1 LDLGIYQ
8 GSGSGNPEGDT
19 MKNPTEL
26 IKMEKAIVHDKTYF
40 LQVRDHPWLSLISF
54 IVILCLWEMVSR
66 MMWIPSLFLPA
77 PSEILLE
84 GWGMLKTGVIF
95 NHVFASLS
103 RILLGFSIACVAG
116 VMIGILIGFFSIPEA
131 IGNPLIAATF
141 PIPKIAILPLLIL
154 WLGIGEPPKVAVI
167 ALGVFFP
174 MVINVYTGVK
184 NVDPLLIKAALSLG
198 SNRTRVI
205 RKVILPG
212 ILPMVFAGMKLGIGI
227 ALLLVVA
234 AEMVAADAGI
244 GFMILTAADLMQT
257 KKLMVG
263 LIILSLLGIF
273 FNWLFQKMEKISI
286 PWKQ

>member
-8 GSGSGNPEGDT
+8 GSGSGNPEGDA
-19 MKNPTEL
+19 MKIPAEL
-26 IKMEKAIVHDKTYF
+26 TNREKAIVHDKTYF
-40 LQVRDHPWLSLISF
+40 LQVKDHPWLSLTSF

-66 MMWIPSLFLPA
+66 MMWIPPLFLPA

-103 RILLGFSIACVAG
+103 RILLGFSMACIAG
-116 VMIGILIGFFSIPEA
+116 VLIGILIGFFSIPEA

-154 WLGIGEPPKVAVI
+154 WLGIGELPKVAVI

-273 FNWLFQKMEKISI
+273 FNWLFQKMEELFI

>member
-1 LDLGIYQ
+1 LGIYQ
-8 GSGSGNPEGDT
+8 GSGPGDPEGDE
-19 MKNPTEL
+19 MKTPAEL
-26 IKMEKAIVHDKTYF
+26 TKMEKAIVRDKTYF
-40 LQVRDHPWLSLISF
+40 LQVKDHPWLSLTSF
-54 IVILCLWEMVSR
+54 IVILCLWEMISR
-66 MMWIPSLFLPA
+66 MMWIPPLFLPA
-77 PSEILLE
+77 PSAILSE

-95 NHVFASLS
+95 NHVLASLS
-103 RILLGFSIACVAG
+103 RILLGFSIACIAG
-116 VMIGILIGFFSIPEA
+116 VLVGILIGFFSIPEA

-198 SNRTRVI
+198 SNRTRII

-212 ILPMVFAGMKLGIGI
+212 VLPMVFAGMKLGIGI

-263 LIILSLLGIF
+263 LIILSLLGIS
-273 FNWLFQKMEKISI
+273 FNWLFQKLERLLI

>member
-1 LDLGIYQ
+1 
-8 GSGSGNPEGDT
+8 
-19 MKNPTEL
+19 MKIPTEL
-26 IKMEKAIVHDKTYF
+26 TKMEKAIVHDKTYF
-40 LQVRDHPWLSLISF
+40 LQVKDHPWLSLTSF

-66 MMWIPSLFLPA
+66 MMWIPPLFLPA

-84 GWGMLKTGVIF
+84 GWGMLKTGLIF
-95 NHVFASLS
+95 KHVFASLS
-103 RILLGFSIACVAG
+103 RILLGFSIACVMG
-116 VMIGILIGFFSIPEA
+116 VLIGILIGFFSIPEA

-205 RKVILPG
+205 WKVILPG
-212 ILPMVFAGMKLGIGI
+212 VLPMVFAGMKLGIGI

-273 FNWLFQKMEKISI
+273 FNWLFQKLEHFLI

>member
-1 LDLGIYQ
+1 MEPLKV
-8 GSGSGNPEGDT
+8 GST
-19 MKNPTEL
+19 
-26 IKMEKAIVHDKTYF
+26 VVQDKTHF
-40 LQVRDHPWLSLISF
+40 LQIKEHPWVSLTSF
-54 IVILCLWEMVSR
+54 ILILLAWECVGQKG
-66 MMWIPSLFLPA
+66 WVPPLFLPA
-77 PSEILLE
+77 PSAILLE
-84 GWGMLKTGVIF
+84 GWGMLKTGLIWK
-95 NHVFASLS
+95 HVFASLS
-103 RILLGFSIACVAG
+103 RILLGFMMACVVG
-116 VMIGILIGFFSIPEA
+116 VAVGILIGFFSIPES

-198 SNRTRVI
+198 SNRTRI
-205 RKVILPG
+205 IKKVILPA

-244 GFMILTAADLMQT
+244 GFMILTAADLMET
-257 KKLMVG
+257 KRLMVG
-263 LIILSLLGIF
+263 LITLSLLGIF
-273 FNWLFQKMEKISI
+273 FNWFFQKLEQFFI
-286 PWKQ
+286 PWKHE

>member
-1 LDLGIYQ
+1 MLKEVH
-8 GSGSGNPEGDT
+8 P
-19 MKNPTEL
+19 PL
-26 IKMEKAIVHDKTYF
+26 IEKAIVQDKTYF
-40 LQVRDHPWLSLISF
+40 LQVKEHPWLSLFSF
-54 IVILCLWEMVSR
+54 MVILLLWEGVSR
-66 MMWIPSLFLPA
+66 MAWVPPLFLPA
-77 PSEILLE
+77 PSAILSE
-84 GWGMLKTGVIF
+84 GWIMLKTGVIF
-95 NHVFASLS
+95 KHIFASLS
-103 RILLGFSIACVAG
+103 RILWGFLIACSLG
-116 VMIGILIGFFSIPEA
+116 VMVGILTGFFSIPEA
-131 IGNPLIAATF
+131 IGNPIIAATF

-154 WLGIGEPPKVAVI
+154 WLGIGEASKVAVI

-198 SNRTRVI
+198 SNRARII
-205 RKVILPG
+205 RKVILPS
-212 ILPMVFAGMKLGIGI
+212 ILPMIFAGMKLGIGI

-263 LIILSLLGIF
+263 LILLSLLGIF
-273 FNWLFQKMEKISI
+273 FNWLFQKLERFFI

>member
-1 LDLGIYQ
+1 MRREKSLTRG
-8 GSGSGNPEGDT
+8 
-19 MKNPTEL
+19 TEPL
-26 IKMEKAIVHDKTYF
+26 NEQSKPEKAIVQDKTYF
-40 LQVRDHPWLSLISF
+40 LQGKEHPWLSLASF
-54 IVILCLWEMVSR
+54 LVILLLWEMVSQTG
-66 MMWIPSLFLPA
+66 WVPPLFLPA
-77 PSEILLE
+77 PSGILSE
-84 GWGMLKTGVIF
+84 RWTMLKTGLMF
-95 NHVFASLS
+95 KHVFASLS
-103 RILLGFSIACVAG
+103 RILLGFFIACTLGVA
-116 VMIGILIGFFSIPEA
+116 VGILIGFFSIPEA
-131 IGNPLIAATF
+131 IGSPLIAATF

-198 SNRTRVI
+198 SNRTRII
-205 RKVILPG
+205 RKVILPA

-244 GFMILTAADLMQT
+244 GFMILTAADLMET

-273 FNWLFQKMEKISI
+273 FNWLFQRLERLFI

>member
-1 LDLGIYQ
+1 MSETG
-8 GSGSGNPEGDT
+8 ERV
-19 MKNPTEL
+19 
-26 IKMEKAIVHDKTYF
+26 IVQDKTFF
-40 LQVRDHPWLSLISF
+40 LKKKDHPWLSIGAF
-54 IVILCLWEMVSR
+54 IFILLLWEMVSQLG
-66 MMWIPSLFLPA
+66 WIPPLFLPA
-77 PSEILLE
+77 PSSILSE
-84 GWGMLKTGVIF
+84 GWAMLKTGLIF
-95 NHVFASLS
+95 KHLFASLS
-103 RILLGFSIACVAG
+103 RILLGFSIACVLGIG
-116 VMIGILIGFFSIPEA
+116 VGVLIGFFHIPEA

-198 SNRTRVI
+198 SNRRRII
-205 RKVILPG
+205 RKVILPS
-212 ILPMVFAGMKLGIGI
+212 ILPMIFAGMKLGIGI

-234 AEMVAADAGI
+234 SELVAADAGI

-263 LIILSLLGIF
+263 LVVLSLLGIF
-273 FNWLFQKMEKISI
+273 FNWLFQKLEHLFI
-286 PWKQ
+286 PWKQP

>member
-1 LDLGIYQ
+1 MSREKFFSGRVEKTPLGD
-8 GSGSGNPEGDT
+8 S
-19 MKNPTEL
+19 MV
-26 IKMEKAIVHDKTYF
+26 EKAIVQDKTYF
-40 LQVRDHPWLSLISF
+40 LQMKEHPWLSVTSF
-54 IVILCLWEMVSR
+54 IVILLLWELMSWMEWV
-66 MMWIPSLFLPA
+66 PPLFLPA
-77 PSEILLE
+77 PSGILAE
-84 GWGMLKTGVIF
+84 GWTMVKTGLIF
-95 NHVFASLS
+95 KHIFASIS
-103 RILLGFSIACVAG
+103 RILWGFAIACSLG
-116 VMIGILIGFFSIPEA
+116 VIVGISIGFFSIPEA
-131 IGNPLIAATF
+131 IGNPIIAATF

-154 WLGIGEPPKVAVI
+154 WLGIGEASKVAVI

-205 RKVILPG
+205 RKVILPS
-212 ILPMVFAGMKLGIGI
+212 ILPMIFAGMKLGIGI

-244 GFMILTAADLMQT
+244 GFMILSAADLMQT

-273 FNWLFQKMEKISI
+273 FNWLFQKLERIFI

>member
-1 LDLGIYQ
+1 MSEALDFSNNQ
-8 GSGSGNPEGDT
+8 PV
-19 MKNPTEL
+19 TE
-26 IKMEKAIVHDKTYF
+26 KVIVQDKTYF
-40 LQVRDHPWLSLISF
+40 LQMKEYPWLSVASF
-54 IVILCLWEMVSR
+54 IIILLLWEMVSR
-66 MMWIPSLFLPA
+66 GEWILPLFLPA
-77 PSEILLE
+77 PSEILSE
-84 GWGMLKTGVIF
+84 GWTMLKTGMIF
-95 NHVFASLS
+95 KHLFASLS
-103 RILLGFSIACVAG
+103 RILLGFSIACILG
-116 VMIGILIGFFSIPEA
+116 VVIGILIGFFSIPQA

-154 WLGIGEPPKVAVI
+154 WLGIGEPPKVTVI

-198 SNRTRVI
+198 SNRARII
-205 RKVILPG
+205 RKVILPS
-212 ILPMVFAGMKLGIGI
+212 ILPMIFAGMKLGIGI

-273 FNWLFQKMEKISI
+273 FNWLFQKLERVFI

>member
-1 LDLGIYQ
+1 MRREVDQ
-8 GSGSGNPEGDT
+8 S
-19 MKNPTEL
+19 MV
-26 IKMEKAIVHDKTYF
+26 EKAIVQDKTYF
-40 LQVRDHPWLSLISF
+40 LQMKEHPWLSVASF
-54 IVILCLWEMVSR
+54 IAILLLWEWVSR
-66 MMWIPSLFLPA
+66 MAWVPPLFLPA
-77 PSEILLE
+77 PSSILSE
-84 GWGMLKTGVIF
+84 GWTMVKTGIIF
-95 NHVFASLS
+95 KHIFSSLT
-103 RILLGFSIACVAG
+103 RILWGFVIACSLGIMV
-116 VMIGILIGFFSIPEA
+116 GILIGFFSIPEA
-131 IGNPLIAATF
+131 VGNPIIAATF

-154 WLGIGEPPKVAVI
+154 WLGIGEASKVAVI

-198 SNRTRVI
+198 SNRTRII
-205 RKVILPG
+205 RKVILPS
-212 ILPMVFAGMKLGIGI
+212 ILPMIFAGMKLGIGI

-273 FNWLFQKMEKISI
+273 FNWLFQKLERLFI

>member
-1 LDLGIYQ
+1 MRETTHPPLV
-8 GSGSGNPEGDT
+8 
-19 MKNPTEL
+19 
-26 IKMEKAIVHDKTYF
+26 EKAIVQDKAYF
-40 LQVRDHPWLSLISF
+40 LQMKEHPWMSLFSF
-54 IVILCLWEMVSR
+54 IAILLLWELDRR
-66 MMWIPSLFLPA
+66 MEWVPPLFLPA
-77 PSEILLE
+77 PSAILSE
-84 GWGMLKTGVIF
+84 GWTMVKTGVIF
-95 NHVFASLS
+95 KHILASLS
-103 RILLGFSIACVAG
+103 RILWGFLIACSLG
-116 VMIGILIGFFSIPEA
+116 VLVGILIGFFSIPEA
-131 IGNPLIAATF
+131 VGNPIIAATF

-154 WLGIGEPPKVAVI
+154 WLGIGEASKVAVI

-198 SNRTRVI
+198 SNRTRII
-205 RKVILPG
+205 RKVILPS
-212 ILPMVFAGMKLGIGI
+212 ILPMIFAGMKLGIGI

-263 LIILSLLGIF
+263 LILLSLLGIF
-273 FNWLFQKMEKISI
+273 FNWLFQKLERFFI

>member
-1 LDLGIYQ
+1 M
-8 GSGSGNPEGDT
+8 SDT
-19 MKNPTEL
+19 VERV
-26 IKMEKAIVHDKTYF
+26 IVEDKTAF
-40 LQVRDHPWLSLISF
+40 LKKKEHPWLSVGTF
-54 IVILCLWEMVSR
+54 ILMLLLWEMVSQLG
-66 MMWIPSLFLPA
+66 WIPSLFLPA
-77 PSEILLE
+77 PSAILLE
-84 GWGMLKTGVIF
+84 GWTMVKTGLIF
-95 NHVFASLS
+95 KHLFASLS
-103 RILLGFSIACVAG
+103 RILLGFSIACILGIG
-116 VMIGILIGFFSIPEA
+116 VGILTGFFHIPEA

-198 SNRTRVI
+198 SNRRRII
-205 RKVILPG
+205 RKVILPS
-212 ILPMVFAGMKLGIGI
+212 ILPMIFAGMKLGIGI

-234 AEMVAADAGI
+234 SELVAADAGI

-263 LIILSLLGIF
+263 LVVLSLLGIF
-273 FNWLFQKMEKISI
+273 FNWLFQKLERLFI
-286 PWKQ
+286 PWKP

>member
-1 LDLGIYQ
+1 MSQETY
-8 GSGSGNPEGDT
+8 
-19 MKNPTEL
+19 PTRRPNEPIESL
-26 IKMEKAIVHDKTYF
+26 KVSSTVVQDKTYF
-40 LQVRDHPWLSLISF
+40 LQVKEHPWLSLTSF
-54 IVILCLWEMVSR
+54 ILILLAWEYVGQKE
-66 MMWIPSLFLPA
+66 WIPPLFLPA
-77 PSEILLE
+77 PSAILLE
-84 GWGMLKTGVIF
+84 GWGMLKTGLIWK
-95 NHVFASLS
+95 HVFASLS
-103 RILLGFSIACVAG
+103 RILLGFVMACIVGVA
-116 VMIGILIGFFSIPEA
+116 VGILIGFFSIPES

-198 SNRTRVI
+198 SNRTRI
-205 RKVILPG
+205 IKKVILPA

-244 GFMILTAADLMQT
+244 GFMILSAADLMET
-257 KKLMVG
+257 KRLMVG
-263 LIILSLLGIF
+263 LITLSLLGIF
-273 FNWLFQKMEKISI
+273 FNWLFQKLEQLFI
-286 PWKQ
+286 PWKHE

>member
-1 LDLGIYQ
+1 MTTGVEESM
-8 GSGSGNPEGDT
+8 GR
-19 MKNPTEL
+19 
-26 IKMEKAIVHDKTYF
+26 AIIQDKTIF
-40 LQVRDHPWLSLISF
+40 LQVKKHPWLSIISF
-54 IVILCLWEMVSR
+54 IVVLLLWELVSQKE
-66 MMWIPSLFLPA
+66 WVPPLFLPA
-77 PSEILLE
+77 PSGILLE
-84 GWGMLKTGVIF
+84 GWNMVKTGLIF
-95 NHVFASLS
+95 KHVFASLS
-103 RILLGFSIACVAG
+103 RILWGFLMACGLGLV
-116 VMIGILIGFFSIPEA
+116 VGILIGFFSVPEA
-131 IGNPLIAATF
+131 VGNPLIAATF

-154 WLGIGEPPKVAVI
+154 WLGIGEASKVAVI

-198 SNRTRVI
+198 SNRRRII
-205 RKVILPG
+205 RKVILPS

-273 FNWLFQKMEKISI
+273 FNWLFQKLEILFI